1 MICNNLSVNEK
12 GHLSLAGVDTVDM
25 AQKYGT
31 PLYLFD
37 ENRIRER
44 CRTYV
49 DAMRSAFGENAL
61 PLYASK
67 AASFKQIY
75 RIIME
80 EGMGTDIVSSGEL
93 YTAAS
98 VDFPLENAYFP
109 R

>member
-1 MICNNLSVNEK
+1 MICENLSVNER
-12 GHLSLAGVDTVDM
+12 GHLTLGGVDTTEL
-25 AQKYGT
+25 AKKYGT
-31 PLYLFD
+31 PLYLYD

-49 DAMRSAFGENAL
+49 TAMKEAFGESAL

-67 AASFKQIY
+67 AASFKQMY
-75 RIIME
+75 RIMME

-98 VDFPLENAYFP
+98 VGFPLEKA
-109 R
+109 